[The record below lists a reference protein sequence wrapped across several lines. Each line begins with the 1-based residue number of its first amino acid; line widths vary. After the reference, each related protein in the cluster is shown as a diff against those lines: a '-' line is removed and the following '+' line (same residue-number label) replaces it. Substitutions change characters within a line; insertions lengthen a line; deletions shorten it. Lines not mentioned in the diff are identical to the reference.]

1 MAKIISGALTTSE
14 NDSIEAKAKGVALV
28 TEEVIDEF
36 LGFNNEFDLNELH
49 EIPDEY
55 AFWVNFGVGGPA

>member
-14 NDSIEAKAKGVALV
+14 NDSIEAKAKGVELV
-28 TEEVIDEF
+28 TESVIEEF
-36 LGFNNEFDLNELH
+36 LGFNNDFDLNELQ
-49 EIPDEY
+49 EVPDEY